1 MLARAIADLSA
12 LDVDVLVAVGPDGDP
27 GLLGELPD
35 QVHVER
41 FVAQSRVLP
50 LVDVMVH
57 HGGTGSV
64 LGALEAGLP
73 QVILPQGAD
82 QFANAELLAAVG
94 AGRAVLNDEQAPG
107 AIGQPSRP
115 RWTIFRRNPAVAH
128 GMRDE
133 IAAMPSPAD
142 VVDQL
147 AARFGG

>member
-1 MLARAIADLSA
+1 
-12 LDVDVLVAVGPDGDP
+12 
-27 GLLGELPD
+27 
-35 QVHVER
+35 
-41 FVAQSRVLP
+41 
-50 LVDVMVH
+50 MVH

-94 AGRAVLNDEQAPG
+94 AGRAVLNDEQSPG
-107 AIGQPSRP
+107 AIGTAVQAVLDDSPER
-115 RWTIFRRNPAVAH
+115 AVAQ